1 MPQQS
6 PSLLKIK
13 CPDPQCGKVM
23 AVKRPDKPGK
33 FQISCPACKRKI
45 AFELKPAPQPAPAPA
60 PTPIYDVPDGRA
72 ANTSAQGD
80 NGRPTKTTTVI
91 RDDDSYQAFRG
102 KLILLRRGWFNKEF
116 KLNLGQNIIGRRD
129 ADPAGNSDIAIS
141 DDPSMSRRSIDI
153 HVSFHEFNGYM
164 FELRVLRATNPV
176 LVNREPLMPGETF
189 ALNFNDSII
198 LGKTQFRFVQDV

>member
-33 FQISCPACKRKI
+33 FQISCPACKRRI
-45 AFELKPAPQPAPAPA
+45 AFELKPAQQPAPTPSPAAPAPA
-60 PTPIYDVPDGRA
+60 KPAGQTTAACGNGSLENTTIIPPD
-72 ANTSAQGD
+72 D
-80 NGRPTKTTTVI
+80 HP
-91 RDDDSYQAFRG
+91 YQAFRG